1 MDIYQKSQNNL
12 YFETEE
18 ILFIILS
25 NISCR
30 FYSLLMKDRM
40 NLKLRYPSEKRTNS
54 SPSSFVRLGRPTAHP
69 SNVRPVH
76 APWPCGLL
84 AWQGEAGG
92 GATEARAG
100 HHQYAF
106 VGSPAQRSAPGVVPV
121 HQPSFHGP
129 SFLARLRLGIIA
141 RHRPILFVSKASA
154 FLPTSFVSSCC
165 FDITKRGKHVD
176 VHVLRRRTW

>member
-1 MDIYQKSQNNL
+1 
-12 YFETEE
+12 
-18 ILFIILS
+18 
-25 NISCR
+25 
-30 FYSLLMKDRM
+30 
-40 NLKLRYPSEKRTNS
+40 
-54 SPSSFVRLGRPTAHP
+54 
-69 SNVRPVH
+69 
-76 APWPCGLL
+76 
-84 AWQGEAGG
+84 
-92 GATEARAG
+92 
-100 HHQYAF
+100 
-106 VGSPAQRSAPGVVPV
+106 VVPV